1 MKKQQKEKNQIKTQI
16 GAFHFAQRDL
26 KVTLNFTTKLH
37 RCILHV
43 LLVVLIEHFIL
54 GHSEVVLPVTNFS
67 CADGESQE
75 AIDK

>member
-1 MKKQQKEKNQIKTQI
+1 MKKQQKKKNQIKPRS
-16 GAFHFAQRDL
+16 FHFAQRDL

-54 GHSEVVLPVTNFS
+54 GHSEMVLPVTNFS
-67 CADGESQE
+67 CGDGESQE